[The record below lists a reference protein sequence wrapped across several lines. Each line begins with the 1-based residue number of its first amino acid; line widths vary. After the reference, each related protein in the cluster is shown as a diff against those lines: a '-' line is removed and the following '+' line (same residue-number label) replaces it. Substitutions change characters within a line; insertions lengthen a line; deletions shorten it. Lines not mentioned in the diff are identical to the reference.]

1 MIAIVLDGLLDSGLF
16 LESFETCN
24 YNVGI
29 DAPVSEKIMLYPN
42 PANETLYVERAD
54 DMNGTLFIHD
64 MNGTL
69 VMEESI
75 PDAESSI
82 NISTLNP
89 GIYMVTIESGDNVS
103 RSKLTVN

>member
-1 MIAIVLDGLLDSGLF
+1 
-16 LESFETCN
+16 
-24 YNVGI
+24 
-29 DAPVSEKIMLYPN
+29 MLYPN

-75 PDAESSI
+75 PDAESGI

>member
-1 MIAIVLDGLLDSGLF
+1 
-16 LESFETCN
+16 
-24 YNVGI
+24 
-29 DAPVSEKIMLYPN
+29 
-42 PANETLYVERAD
+42 
-54 DMNGTLFIHD
+54 
-64 MNGTL
+64 
-69 VMEESI
+69 MEESI